1 MAETKAKVKAEQPK
15 ENVGTTEKV
24 YNFTSKNPFLSCVSL
39 GVQFI
44 NGKASTTNVVVAR
57 ALAKIDGVTLV
68 ED

>member
-1 MAETKAKVKAEQPK
+1 MAEQVKETKAKETKAP
-15 ENVGTTEKV
+15 TTKV
-24 YNFTSKNPFLSCVSL
+24 YRFKSDNKFLSCVSL

-44 NGKASTTNVVVAR
+44 NGTASTTNLAVAR